1 MCTYQTARLGAQGS
15 GKGPDGWFPLT
26 DVTVYFDHPVS
37 APQAH
42 TLNIDFL
49 RLGAGS
55 PSRVAVELDP
65 ASARDLAVAIIDML
79 EAAPPELLDE
89 SKGRKGPV
97 RAVTDANQAG

>member
-1 MCTYQTARLGAQGS
+1 MCTYQTARLGARGS
-15 GKGPDGWFPLT
+15 GKGADGWFPLT

-37 APQAH
+37 APQTH

-65 ASARDLAVAIIDML
+65 ASARDLAVAIMEML
-79 EAAPPELLDE
+79 EAAPPELVEE
-89 SKGRKGPV
+89 SMGRNGPLRAAPEPV
-97 RAVTDANQAG
+97 RAG

>member
-15 GKGPDGWFPLT
+15 AKGPDGWFPLT

-37 APQAH
+37 APRTH

-49 RLGAGS
+49 QLGAGS

-65 ASARDLAVAIIDML
+65 ASARDLAAAITEML
-79 EAAPPELLDE
+79 AAAPPDLLDE
-89 SKGRKGPV
+89 SRGRSGPV
-97 RAVTDANQAG
+97 RGVTEPVHAG